1 MLINGK
7 ADNITREDILKVA
20 EKAGLKKADAVRGI
34 EEILDAISKWEDFAK
49 EARLSEGNC
58 QRIRKEIMNR

>member
-1 MLINGK
+1 M
-7 ADNITREDILKVA
+7 KVA